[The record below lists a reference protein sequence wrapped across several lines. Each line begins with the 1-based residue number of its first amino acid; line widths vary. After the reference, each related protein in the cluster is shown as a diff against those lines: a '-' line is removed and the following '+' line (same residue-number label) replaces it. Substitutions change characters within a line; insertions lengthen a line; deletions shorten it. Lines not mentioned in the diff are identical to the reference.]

1 MDVNM
6 SNGCGYV
13 VLDASNAIELMGVT
27 FKIVVFA
34 FDKRVKRKATRKNI
48 NKIRTRR
55 KLYI

>member
-6 SNGCGYV
+6 SNGCGYI